1 MSKRRRFAPCGE
13 FQALFDDHRVLL
25 AEIEEEEQRTSG
37 VKSIFQKPFK
47 DKVEGDARDCVQYR
61 VLPDDAFKGC
71 TRIRTIRLLL
81 SSIDN
86 AGFER
91 SANQERFHDVFIK
104 SCAPIIY
111 KEDWDVKKNT
121 IMRKNRWAAVYKGS
135 LVSTPRRFG
144 KTFSIAMF
152 CVAITL
158 TFKSEVVVFSP
169 ARRASRKILERMH
182 EFVCVLKME
191 HRIIEYNQENL
202 RLKALDGG
210 ESLIRSFPSKVSVR
224 SDQIKS
230 INITHTRTLDTPHP
244 HTTPSRTRSRTRSRT
259 LPRTSSRS
267 RTYEVRFTPNS
278 EGCVPRCA
286 LTFERLI

>member
-1 MSKRRRFAPCGE
+1 MPKKRRISSTYE
-13 FQALFDDHRVLL
+13 FDSLFDDHRLL
-25 AEIEEEEQRTSG
+25 LEELEEEEERTSG

-47 DKVEGDARDCVQYR
+47 DKVEGDARDCVQFK
-61 VLPDDAFKGC
+61 VLSDDAFKGC
-71 TRIRTIRLLL
+71 TRIRTINQLLAA
-81 SSIDN
+81 IDN
-86 AGFER
+86 SGFER

-121 IMRKNRWAAVYKGS
+121 IMRTNRWAAVYKGS

-202 RLKALDGG
+202 RLRALDGG

-224 SDQIKS
+224 DA
-230 INITHTRTLDTPHP
+230 NTHNYTQPQT
-244 HTTPSRTRSRTRSRT
+244 
-259 LPRTSSRS
+259 
-267 RTYEVRFTPNS
+267 
-278 EGCVPRCA
+278 
-286 LTFERLI
+286 